1 MLLPRNPITA
11 INRLQPT
18 SVQALFWVGATL
30 LSATAFAT
38 EARAT
43 MANAGPLADIVVT
56 ATRIP
61 ERRIDLPASI
71 DRLDARALR
80 EGQLGVNLSET
91 LASVPGLSVQSRQIA
106 VTRLVRC
113 NDHQRFEENR
123 RRRIVLR

>member
-71 DRLDARALR
+71 DRLDARALGGDQSEYDRLPLGHEAQRR
-80 EGQLGVNLSET
+80 EVAG
-91 LASVPGLSVQSRQIA
+91 
-106 VTRLVRC
+106 
-113 NDHQRFEENR
+113 DHQHVGCHDGCQR
-123 RRRIVLR
+123 RRALTVIRCL